1 VEIIETDDAPEP
13 GGAYSQAVID
23 DGRVYVSGQVGVDPE
38 TGEVVSGGVAAQT
51 EQVMANLEA
60 VLAAADASL
69 DDAIKANVYLTDI
82 DAFEEVNEAY
92 ADALT
97 EPYPARAAV
106 EVADLVSPF
115 EVEIELVASLD

>member
-1 VEIIETDDAPEP
+1 MEIVETDDAPEP
-13 GGAYSQAVID
+13 AGAYSQAVID

-38 TGEVVSGGVAAQT
+38 TDEVVDGDVAAQT

-69 DDAIKANVYLTDI
+69 DDAIKTNVYLTDI
-82 DAFEEVNEAY
+82 DSFEAVNEAY
-92 ADALT
+92 ADALN

-106 EVADLVSPF
+106 EVADLVAPF